1 MALSP
6 CAEARGLF
14 LQIRRDPT
22 TRAGAQRGLGKQ
34 TLTREGRVKSQG
46 NSQRPSRSAQ
56 RLGALP
62 ATLPRL
68 AALART
74 RMGSA
79 NKPSVQTKRICEGRM
94 KKPGDP

>member
-14 LQIRRDPT
+14 LQIRRDPM
-22 TRAGAQRGLGKQ
+22 TRACTQRGLGKQ
-34 TLTREGRVKSQG
+34 TLTREGRIKSQG
-46 NSQRPSRSAQ
+46 NSRRPSRSTQ

-62 ATLPRL
+62 TTLPRL
-68 AALART
+68 AALAHT

-79 NKPSVQTKRICEGRM
+79 NKPSVRTKRICEGQM